1 MRLILLG
8 LGVVGRAFL
17 EQLRIEKRELYK
29 NYGINPLVVAV
40 ADSKAAVYNPEG
52 VNTERLIRYKEE
64 MGTLRGYPD
73 EVSMET
79 IDLVKEIDAEVLVD
93 VTPSNL
99 KNGEPSLSYFKAAL
113 LSGKHVITS
122 NKGPLAWEMPALLE
136 MFQNR
141 ELKLLFSGAVGGGT
155 PFLRF
160 VKKCLSGE
168 RILSIRGVINGTSNY
183 ILNRMEEGLAFKA
196 ALEEARELGYAEA
209 DPSADIDGWDSAAKL
224 VILSNWAM
232 DLGATMNNVRVNGIR
247 DVNISK
253 ELLSEGKTVRLIA
266 SADDSGLKVQPEEI
280 DRSDPLAVPGALNA
294 VSFTAEISGRH
305 TLIGKGAGG
314 RETAAALI
322 RDLVELKM
330 YMRGGE
336 LC

>member
-17 EQLRIEKRELYK
+17 EQLKIERRDLYES
-29 NYGINPLVVAV
+29 YGINPSIVAV
-40 ADSKAAVYNPEG
+40 ANSKARIYNPEG
-52 VNTERLIRYKEE
+52 IDTGSLIRYKEE
-64 MGTLRGYPD
+64 RGTLEGHPD
-73 EVSMET
+73 EVDMESAG
-79 IDLVKEIDAEVLVD
+79 LVREIDAEVLVD

-99 KNGEPSLSYFKAAL
+99 TNGEPSLSYLKAAL
-113 LSGKHVITS
+113 ISGKHVITS

-136 MFQNR
+136 MFRNKG
-141 ELKLLFSGAVGGGT
+141 LKLLFSGAVGGGT

-183 ILNRMEEGLAFKA
+183 ILNRMEEGLSFRI
-196 ALEEARELGYAEA
+196 ALEEARRLGYAEA

-232 DLGATMNNVRVNGIR
+232 DLGVTMNDVRVKGIR
-247 DVNISK
+247 NVEISK
-253 ELLSEGKTVRLIA
+253 ELLFKGKTIRLIA
-266 SADDSGLKVQPEEI
+266 SADDSDLKVQPEEI
-280 DRSDPLAVPGALNA
+280 DKSDPLAVSDALNA

-305 TLIGKGAGG
+305 TLVGKGAGG

-330 YMRGGE
+330 YMRGE
-336 LC
+336 KPC